1 MLNELCCWCTL
12 GGGGVAAGVDATDCD
27 ASKEACTPFMVDA
40 VLLRENEGGGCS
52 GGPGCNVEAMQ
63 PVGFNRDE
71 GGGG

>member
-1 MLNELCCWCTL
+1 M
-12 GGGGVAAGVDATDCD
+12 AAGVDATDCD
-27 ASKEACTPFMVDA
+27 ASNEACTPFMVGA

-63 PVGFNRDE
+63 PVGLNRDQ